1 MTTSTTWEWSWERPV
16 FEGWERPILED
27 EDGAMVDPVA
37 ELETLGFVETSH
49 EQYAMPC
56 WSWFPNHRDD
66 STDIT
71 VFINYPGE
79 QGAVPLY
86 EVMGEN
92 DKTLLTTDEFDELH
106 VFILRIVD
114 PEGMGEGGD
123 TIPRKSIC
131 DSCLNIGWDRVGNK
145 NPDAVDN
152 WPDQVKFMIRMGGM
166 IAHHSCEHNDTGE
179 SCDCGCRNK

>member
-1 MTTSTTWEWSWERPV
+1 MTTSNTWEWPWERPV

-37 ELETLGFVETSH
+37 ELEALGFVEASH
-49 EQYAMPC
+49 EQYVMPC
-56 WSWFPNHRDD
+56 WTWLPSPRP

-71 VFINYPGE
+71 VFINFPGE

-92 DKTLLTTDEFDELH
+92 DRTLLATDEFDELH

-114 PEGMGEGGD
+114 PEGMGEGA
-123 TIPRKSIC
+123 I
-131 DSCLNIGWDRVGNK
+131 
-145 NPDAVDN
+145 
-152 WPDQVKFMIRMGGM
+152 Q
-166 IAHHSCEHNDTGE
+166 
-179 SCDCGCRNK
+179 

>member
-1 MTTSTTWEWSWERPV
+1 MVNNMTTSTTWEWSWERPV

-37 ELETLGFVETSH
+37 ELEALGFVEASH
-49 EQYAMPC
+49 EQYVMPC
-56 WSWFPNHRDD
+56 WTWLPSPRP

-71 VFINYPGE
+71 VFINFPGE

-92 DKTLLTTDEFDELH
+92 DRTLLATDEFDELH

-114 PEGMGEGGD
+114 PEGMGEGA
-123 TIPRKSIC
+123 I
-131 DSCLNIGWDRVGNK
+131 
-145 NPDAVDN
+145 
-152 WPDQVKFMIRMGGM
+152 Q
-166 IAHHSCEHNDTGE
+166 
-179 SCDCGCRNK
+179 